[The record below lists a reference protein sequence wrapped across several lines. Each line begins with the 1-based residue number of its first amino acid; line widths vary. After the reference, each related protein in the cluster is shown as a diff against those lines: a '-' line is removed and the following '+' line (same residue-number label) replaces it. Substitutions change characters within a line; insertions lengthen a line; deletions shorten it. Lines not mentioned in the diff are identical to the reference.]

1 MDLFCVTG
9 DPKKSHC
16 RNRGG
21 KLTEQRLFSPL
32 VPPSRMAL
40 TQLVHGF
47 DKLQLPIS
55 PSAAL
60 RPTDTIR
67 RRAKLC
73 LGESHKLR
81 PTVARPNDVVCESPR
96 SVHGTRV
103 GDAWSQ
109 TIQVVEKDH
118 WFASE
123 VQRENGDGHGFGP
136 EFGVRHLIRH
146 LIVPNYKQFG
156 GINPYTASIRNVAA
170 QLGATAPHTNKPFSE
185 AMILGVGGGIGAG
198 YMMID
203 YKVISAMVMIGTRHL
218 WHSDNVKF
226 MRRICTRIGL
236 KSEVKETTGKKAAQ
250 SNLRR
255 PIEEGRPA
263 LAWLDL
269 ASIPYASLPEEYRR
283 SFYHLVVVIG
293 LDDTNEIAYLDDR
306 APAPTA
312 VSQAKLAEAR
322 AAIRTYK
329 NRIMVAEQSDE
340 PVNLRSAVEAG
351 IGDCYEGLLNP
362 RIKTFGLESLT
373 QWAKLV
379 ANPNDK
385 RGWPKTFEDPTE
397 LYKTLAWVHHW
408 IETGGTGGGALRG
421 MYADFLDE
429 AAIILDKPGL
439 GGVAQRYRESSRLWS
454 ALAVAALPDSI
465 PLFRET
471 RDLNLRKRDLFHQ
484 QGCTALPEIEE
495 INRRLLAIESE
506 VPKSSQLS
514 ASETTGLLTD
524 LRDHVLGVYAVEKE
538 AANKLQDLV
547 P

>member
-1 MDLFCVTG
+1 
-9 DPKKSHC
+9 
-16 RNRGG
+16 
-21 KLTEQRLFSPL
+21 
-32 VPPSRMAL
+32 MAL

-55 PSAAL
+55 PSEAL

-67 RRAKLC
+67 RRVKLC
-73 LGESHKLR
+73 LGESHKLT
-81 PTVARPNDVVCESPR
+81 PTVARPNDIVFESPR
-96 SVHGTRV
+96 SAHGTRV

-185 AMILGVGGGIGAG
+185 AMILGIGGGIGAG
-198 YMMID
+198 YVMID

-218 WHSDNVKF
+218 WHSDNVEF

-250 SNLRR
+250 SNLRT
-255 PIEEGRPA
+255 PLEEGRPA

-269 ASIPYASLPEEYRR
+269 ASIPYSSLPEEYRR

-293 LDDTNEIAYLDDR
+293 LDDDNDIAYLDDR
-306 APAPTA
+306 APAPMA
-312 VSQAKLAEAR
+312 VSQVKLAEAR

-351 IGDCYEGLLNP
+351 IGDCYDGLLNP

-397 LYKTLAWVHHW
+397 LYKTLTWVHHW

-439 GGVAQRYRESSRLWS
+439 GGVAERYRESSRLWS
-454 ALAVAALPDSI
+454 ALADAALPNSI

-471 RDLNLRKRDLFHQ
+471 RDLDLRKRDLFHQ
-484 QGCTALPEIEE
+484 QGDTALPEIEE

-538 AANKLQDLV
+538 AAKKLQELV